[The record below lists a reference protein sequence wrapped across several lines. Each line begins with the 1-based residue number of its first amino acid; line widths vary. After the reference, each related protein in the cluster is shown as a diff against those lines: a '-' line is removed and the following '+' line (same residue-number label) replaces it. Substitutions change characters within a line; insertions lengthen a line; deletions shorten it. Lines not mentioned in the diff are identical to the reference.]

1 MQIGDQPVRSPADAS
16 WFVRWVDRVA
26 AAASAHAGWNTP
38 AEREAALA
46 QLARAREEYV
56 HRGEGPR

>member
-1 MQIGDQPVRSPADAS
+1 
-16 WFVRWVDRVA
+16 VDRIV

-38 AEREAALA
+38 AERQAALA

-56 HRGEGPR
+56 RRGGGPR